1 VISRHHLDANVV
13 LRFLRNDDP
22 KQSPA
27 AARLFAKAKDGKAEL
42 AITAIT
48 VAEIFYVLARVYK
61 HARPEAAALL
71 LPLCQSEVLEVE
83 QRHRVLDA
91 LHRVAKANVDFG
103 DAYLAATAAE
113 HREPIASFD
122 NDLLSFPDVVTVV
135 PA

>member
-1 VISRHHLDANVV
+1 MISRYNLDANVV

-22 KQSPA
+22 SQSPA
-27 AARLFAKAKDGKAEL
+27 AERLFARAKNGKAEL
-42 AITAIT
+42 VITAVT

-61 HARPEAAALL
+61 LARPEAAARL
-71 LPLCQSEVLEVE
+71 LPLCQSAVLEVE

-91 LHRVAKANVDFG
+91 LHRVALANVDFG

-113 HREPIASFD
+113 HGEQIASFD
-122 NDLLSFPDVVTVV
+122 QDLQAFTDVTTVV